1 MKKKTKKNLY
11 RTSSNNDLEYAKI
24 IKISLGVMIIL
35 ALTYFVTAIATGEI
49 KLGNNKKI
57 EETET
62 NIQYEEIIA
71 GQIFNR
77 SDKDYYVLLFDFTD
91 TYASYYLSL
100 KDTYTQ
106 KDKSL
111 SVYIV
116 DLEKQ
121 INKEIVSEDGN
132 AKVYVDDIKKL
143 KVSNPTLIRIKNH
156 KVVQSIEDK
165 DKIIEFFEK

>member
-24 IKISLGVMIIL
+24 IKISLGVVIIL